1 MLRESTRLAL
11 AVLHGASGRVS
22 RGGRFTP
29 QPTLSASLE
38 PPDTL
43 VSATGSRTSVGLTT
57 PATRTSASYK
67 QLNSGEGKRDA
78 TVSTS
83 PSRRSRCNAD
93 SHRQSAARSVCLHF
107 FRDHHRIHRV
117 FHRSV
122 REAFTRTDDRH
133 VRGSCCLAN
142 GRLFTLVRTN
152 NLATVAS
159 RARMDGNY
167 VRDYLNRGSSDEC
180 DHQQRWRLRLFLDSL
195 ASCEWRPARHT
206 LLPHSAARAQVP
218 NPRHPRVNRD
228 TPVAH
233 WF

>member
-1 MLRESTRLAL
+1 MRELTRPAP
-11 AVLHGASGRVS
+11 AASHGVTGRAP
-22 RGGRFTP
+22 RGGQFTS
-29 QPTLSASLE
+29 QPILLVSSE

-43 VSATGSRTSVGLTT
+43 VSVTGSRTSVGLTT

-67 QLNSGEGKRDA
+67 QLNSRGGKRDA

-133 VRGSCCLAN
+133 VRGTCCLAN

-152 NLATVAS
+152 NLAAVAS
-159 RARMDGNY
+159 RARMDRNR

-180 DHQQRWRLRLFLDSL
+180 DHQQWWRLRLFLDSL
-195 ASCEWRPARHT
+195 ASREWCPARHT

-228 TPVAH
+228 TPVAP